1 VKVLVY
7 LGIVVLVVIGYTCG
21 TKSNAGTSG
30 TVDKLPG
37 KLSAGKDIDR
47 DIDRIKTLY
56 AGFNKIAQTVVNRNR
71 IEPQEIGKLN
81 KIISELKYY
90 ELVYSQ
96 LFFQKEIERTAYM
109 VMMSDPDAQKI
120 MSDYVFLTR
129 QLQNVEGRQFINL

>member
-96 LFFQKEIERTAYM
+96 LFFQKEMERTAYM